1 MLTRL
6 GVPVGFGETKQETWE
21 RQHKERMKENK
32 KRKLEAI
39 SKTVIEA
46 LLKKKL
52 KAPEDDP
59 NHEEYSKPCCKSPR
73 FDIRNNE
80 PAGCIDFPDGSVME
94 VWRCVACGKIPEHPN
109 APPIHVFSDS
119 EDEEI
124 YENPFAAF
132 REGAYYF

>member
-1 MLTRL
+1 
-6 GVPVGFGETKQETWE
+6 
-21 RQHKERMKENK
+21 MKESK

-46 LLKKKL
+46 LKKKL

-59 NHEEYSKPCCKSPR
+59 NH
-73 FDIRNNE
+73 DIRNNE

-132 REGAYYF
+132 REGAYYFSSASKENREKLYINFQIQLRINKILAFTRH